1 MGKYGFVLGLA
12 AAIVCADQITKWMVV
27 AWIPLYSVIE
37 VIPGFAELTHVKNT
51 GGAFGF
57 LARAERWWRLP
68 FFLGASLLAIVLLW
82 QVVRRTDAHERAVLF
97 AVGSI
102 LGGAVGNLIDRARE
116 GAVTDFVSLHWRD
129 YYWPAF
135 NVADSFISIGVAV
148 LVWQS
153 LRSGRVG
160 SSGKGPA
167 REQ

>member
-12 AAIVCADQITKWMVV
+12 AIVVFADQVTKWMVV
-27 AWIPLYSVIE
+27 AWIPLHAVIE
-37 VIPGFAELTHVKNT
+37 IIPGFAELTHVKNT

-57 LARAERWWRLP
+57 LAGAPDSWRLP
-68 FFLGASLLAIVLLW
+68 FFLGASLVAIVLLW
-82 QVVRRTDAHERAVLF
+82 QVVRHTGADERGVLF

-116 GAVTDFVSLHWRD
+116 GAVTDFISLHWRE

-153 LRSGRVG
+153 LWSGRAG
-160 SSGKGPA
+160 SAGKA
-167 REQ
+167 AASEH

>member
-12 AAIVCADQITKWMVV
+12 TAIAVLDQVTKWMVV
-27 AWIPLYSVIE
+27 AWLPLHTTIP

-57 LARAERWWRLP
+57 LAGAHEAWRLP
-68 FFLGASLLAIVLLW
+68 FFLGASLVAILLLW
-82 QVVRRTDAHERAVLF
+82 QVVRRARSEEKGVLF

-102 LGGAVGNLIDRARE
+102 LGGAVGNLIDRVRV
-116 GAVTDFVSLHWRD
+116 GAVTDFISLHWRE

-153 LRSGRVG
+153 LRTGRTETAASKENG
-160 SSGKGPA
+160 
-167 REQ
+167 